1 MQERMLVNCLMAILQ
16 KDMKLDIKQLKEK
29 E

>member
-1 MQERMLVNCLMAILQ
+1 MQERMLVNCLMTILQ